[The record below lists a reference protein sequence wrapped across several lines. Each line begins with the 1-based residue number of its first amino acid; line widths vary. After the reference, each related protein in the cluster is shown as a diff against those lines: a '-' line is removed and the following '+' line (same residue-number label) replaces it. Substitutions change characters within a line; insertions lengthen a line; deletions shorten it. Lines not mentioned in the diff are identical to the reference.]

1 VIREGVAT
9 DGRLRDEPHF
19 ESMIF
24 TDVGSRLSVRQNSIV
39 DAEAAEEGGIDENE
53 EIDLRSIYK
62 GLDPVNLLVSRLYN
76 CFYSGLSVL
85 CRIFL

>member
-1 VIREGVAT
+1 MIREGIAT

-39 DAEAAEEGGIDENE
+39 DAEVVEEAGIGEND
-53 EIDLRSIYK
+53 EIDLRSIYED
-62 GLDPVNLLVSRLYN
+62 LDPV
-76 CFYSGLSVL
+76 SV
-85 CRIFL
+85 